1 MDVKKAA
8 QHSNA
13 LPRNAAE
20 LPAAPGHDPDHQNAE
35 RPPSESQLPESQTPA
50 PQPSERWTVDG
61 IEDSPGGPLARLER
75 EDGTTFDLPLRLLP
89 GDVREGDVLAVQD
102 GPDGVTVRVLV
113 AETMERRDA
122 AQTRLDALNSAAS
135 DPQAE
140 LHEEDGE
147 ITV

>member
-8 QHSNA
+8 QNSNA
-13 LPRNAAE
+13 LPQDAAE
-20 LPAAPGHDPDHQNAE
+20 LPAAQGHAPDPDHQNAE
-35 RPPSESQLPESQTPA
+35 RQPPESQPTN

-61 IEDSPGGPLARLER
+61 IEDSPRGPLARLER

-89 GDVREGDVLAVQD
+89 GGLREGDLLAVQD

-113 AETMERRDA
+113 TEALERRGA

-135 DPQAE
+135 EPQGE
-140 LHEEDGE
+140 LHEEDEE